1 MAWLYCIEHIYC
13 GSHWTHSGSAHDFP
27 GVATLQSGD
36 TLSELPAADLV
47 AGCDG
52 VNSARWRRKCWVD
65 LQDGAPQL

>member
-1 MAWLYCIEHIYC
+1 MVSNTFIVQFTL
-13 GSHWTHSGSAHDFP
+13 DKP

-52 VNSARWRRKCWVD
+52 VNSAPRGEEN
-65 LQDGAPQL
+65 DGLTCRMVPPS

>member
-1 MAWLYCIEHIYC
+1 LWFTL
-13 GSHWTHSGSAHDFP
+13 DKP

-52 VNSARWRRKCWVD
+52 VNSAPRGEENDGLTWVD
-65 LQDGAPQL
+65 PAKVV